1 MTFLVV
7 HDTREGF
14 FLRTFVYLSE
24 DAINLCIKEELQLI
38 CANKLSGITCRYL
51 TSVSRLMG

>member
-1 MTFLVV
+1 MIQEK
-7 HDTREGF
+7 DF
-14 FLRTFVYLSE
+14 FAYIRICLSE

-38 CANKLSGITCRYL
+38 CAHKLSGITCRYL